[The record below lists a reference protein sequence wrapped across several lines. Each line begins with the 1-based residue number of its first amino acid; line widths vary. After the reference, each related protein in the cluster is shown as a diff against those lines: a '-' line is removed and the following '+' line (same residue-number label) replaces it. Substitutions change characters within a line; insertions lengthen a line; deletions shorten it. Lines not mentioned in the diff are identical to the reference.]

1 MIKFRRNMKKFSNI
15 TGQKVS
21 EEPKVELKQLNEEE
35 LFKSKLHELMDQIL
49 SIRTYGPV
57 DRYERAGL
65 IKIAGKE
72 MLVEAILDLLTEKTN
87 KEQVK
92 LLESLKSE
100 IKDWKVID
108 DKIENIFLNR
118 IPKLSNRNKINSL
131 LESYDESSLIEVIGE
146 KISKL
151 NNLETVLDYYK
162 IISESSLT
170 TTTKQ
175 QILNLY
181 SQRIQLLR

>member
-1 MIKFRRNMKKFSNI
+1 MKKFSNI
-15 TGQKVS
+15 TGQKVA
-21 EEPKVELKQLNEEE
+21 EEPKFEPKQLNEEE
-35 LFKSKLHELMDQIL
+35 LFKSKLIDLMDNIL
-49 SIRTYGPV
+49 SVRTYGPV

-72 MLVEAILDLLTEKTN
+72 MLVEAILDLLTEKSN
-87 KEQVK
+87 KEQVR

-108 DKIENIFLNR
+108 DKIENIFLTR

-131 LESYDESSLIEVIGE
+131 LESYDEMSLVDIISE
-146 KISKL
+146 KITKVNSV
-151 NNLETVLDYYK
+151 ETLLDYYK
-162 IISESSLT
+162 IISESNLS

-181 SQRIQLLR
+181 LDRIQLLK

>member
-1 MIKFRRNMKKFSNI
+1 MKKFSNI
-15 TGQKVS
+15 TGQKIAQ
-21 EEPKVELKQLNEEE
+21 EPKVESKQLNEEE
-35 LFKSKLHELMDQIL
+35 LFKSKLIDLMDNIL
-49 SIRTYGPV
+49 SVRTYGPV

-72 MLVEAILDLLTEKTN
+72 MLVEAILDLLTEKSN
-87 KEQVK
+87 KEQVR

-108 DKIENIFLNR
+108 DKIENIFLTR

-131 LESYDESSLIEVIGE
+131 LESYDEMSLVDAISE
-146 KISKL
+146 KITKV
-151 NNLETVLDYYK
+151 NNIETVLDYYK
-162 IISESSLT
+162 IISESNLS

-181 SQRIQLLR
+181 LDRIQLLK